1 MNVYYIKRARAVQCE
16 HWGVQVSP
24 CKTQLLRATTIGTI
38 ASKKPMKVIWEWV
51 CTGKRIEGAELERL
65 MRKYPI
71 CEFQEVEDLSHR
83 AKKRATQAAK
93 PGPTHGPTV

>member
-1 MNVYYIKRARAVQCE
+1 MNVHYIKRAGAFQCE

-51 CTGKRIEGAELERL
+51 CTGERIEAAELEWL
-65 MRKYPI
+65 MRKYPV
-71 CEFQEVEDLSHR
+71 CEFQEDEDLSYR
-83 AKKRATQAAK
+83 AMKRATQAAK
-93 PGPTHGPTV
+93 EDAHG